1 MSVTNTKWVLKERPE
16 GLVKNENFELIKE
29 EVRDIQD
36 GEVLIENQYLSFDPT
51 QRMWLTDLPG
61 YLPPVQIDDVVR
73 SVGLEKLLN
82 QKMRIFLKA
91 T

>member
-1 MSVTNTKWVLKERPE
+1 MPVTNTKWVLKERPE

-36 GEVLIENQYLSFDPT
+36 GEV
-51 QRMWLTDLPG
+51 
-61 YLPPVQIDDVVR
+61 PVSYTHLR
-73 SVGLEKLLN
+73 AHE
-82 QKMRIFLKA
+82 

>member
-36 GEVLIENQYLSFDPT
+36 GEVLIEINTYLLI
-51 QRMWLTDLPG
+51 QLRECG
-61 YLPPVQIDDVVR
+61 
-73 SVGLEKLLN
+73 
-82 QKMRIFLKA
+82 
-91 T
+91 

>member
-36 GEVLIENQYLSFDPT
+36 GEVLIAVSYTHLTLPT
-51 QRMWLTDLPG
+51 
-61 YLPPVQIDDVVR
+61 
-73 SVGLEKLLN
+73 SV
-82 QKMRIFLKA
+82 
-91 T
+91 TV